1 MQFSSFGLTDRIKFF
16 GQLAALLNA
25 GLSLRHSLQLAGKDC
40 SQPFQRYLAQVSAKV
55 ATGSGLATALAS
67 VSPRLDDWTIGL
79 VQLAETSGALAGMC
93 QGLAIA
99 AERQKRQQ
107 KLERSI
113 ALSSLA
119 VILSGGLLLLALLPL
134 GQLLFRQPSFWF
146 LSVVVLLGLGVVA
159 VLQPQV
165 LSAIASKLLSLF
177 PVGQQIAT
185 ARTMLDLSELALP
198 LQCGVP
204 LLTAVDLL
212 RDRLPNPSLK
222 SALAVASQSI
232 RRGQPLS
239 RSLSGKIPSTA
250 LQFIRTGEETGH
262 LDEMFEKI
270 AAYYEG
276 ELERLLRQ
284 LQGVLQPLSVVAG
297 GGVVLVLGWQLV
309 RSLLDALPG

>member
-1 MQFSSFGLTDRIKFF
+1 MRISSFGLVDRIKFF
-16 GQLAALLNA
+16 GQLAALLSA
-25 GLSLRHSLQLAGKDC
+25 GLSLHHSLQMAGKDC
-40 SQPFQRYLAQVSAKV
+40 SQTFQRYLTQVSAKV

-113 ALSSLA
+113 ALSSLTM
-119 VILSGGLLLLALLPL
+119 ILSGGLLILALLPI
-134 GQLLFRQPSFWF
+134 GQLLLRQPSFWF
-146 LSVVVLLGLGVVA
+146 LSVVILAGLGVVA

-165 LSAIASKLLSLF
+165 LNAIAAKLLNLL
-177 PVGQQIAT
+177 PVGQQIT
-185 ARTMLDLSELALP
+185 IARTMLDLAELALP
-198 LQCGVP
+198 LRCGVP
-204 LLTAVDLL
+204 LLSAVDLL
-212 RDRLPNPSLK
+212 RDRLPNATLK
-222 SALAVASQSI
+222 SALKVASQGI

-239 RSLSGKIPSTA
+239 RSLSGKIPSPA

-262 LDEMFEKI
+262 LDEMFEKV

-284 LQGVLQPLSVVAG
+284 LQGVLRPLSVLAS

-309 RSLLDALPG
+309 RSLLEALPG